1 MSYYDTVRDPST
13 FAQRVKGNDSLS
25 ALVRSERWKSAA
37 SQWGREHLFAHRVLC
52 KEPRKR
58 LPLFESRR
66 LLPGNPRNTNTCINA
81 LVQGPES
88 IDALKYRVEPQLVQ
102 HYKPDS
108 LGYVWAALAPFVRA
122 GAGSIQDALSET
134 AIREASKRASKRPV
148 ELQDFVPS
156 DQVTFGSSPDY
167 KHRPATSDSHET
179 HSSVGYIEGLVA
191 PLVEDATVRLASCF
205 IRCVL
210 NYGQHQ
216 DQAGPFLYFRDER
229 QTYSFSRGKMHMV
242 HAIDD
247 GGIQFIDL
255 DGDHQHVAM
264 LEGKRT
270 FAKVIDG
277 IPIVS
282 DELLAQMVGEALAIR
297 CAEVPAV
304 SSTDF
309 VTILTASHFIKIF
322 HFHISDDFHS
332 SYEDLFANSNGYLH
346 VHSTVWFDIKN
357 NRHREDIVA
366 HIFALIA
373 WAKEYM

>member
-88 IDALKYRVEPQLVQ
+88 IDALKYQVEPQLVQ

-122 GAGSIQDALSET
+122 GAGSIQNAPSET
-134 AIREASKRASKRPV
+134 AVQERPKRVSNRPV

-216 DQAGPFLYFRDER
+216 DQTNPFLYFRDER
-229 QTYSFSRGKMHMV
+229 QTYSFTEGKLRI
-242 HAIDD
+242 HAVDD
-247 GGIQFIDL
+247 GGIQFIKS
-255 DGDHQHVAM
+255 DGNHQHVAM

-282 DELLAQMVGEALAIR
+282 DELLAQMVGEALAVQW
-297 CAEVPAV
+297 ADVLAV
-304 SSTDF
+304 SDNNF
-309 VTILTASHFIKIF
+309 ITILAASHFIKFF
-322 HFHISDDFHS
+322 HFHISDNYQS
-332 SYEDLFANSNGYLH
+332 SFEELHTNPDDYLH
-346 VHSTVWFDIKN
+346 VYSTVWFDIKN
-357 NRHREDIVA
+357 HRHREDVVA
-366 HIFALIA
+366 HISALIA
-373 WAKEYM
+373 WAKEDT